1 MKTKIFLFIALFF
14 LVACNTHDNKQKDI
28 TPSKTKFSILS
39 KVPSKYVDWYVGN
52 SESIVLYDYVE
63 YPYLSDRSLQ
73 INERN
78 TEDNTIMF
86 NEEVGIRLHDSY
98 TVDNDGKVAHFH
110 INRKAS
116 LVNSKRGTHARYLVH
131 NEDTTISPTYD
142 IDVQMVEPI
151 FIYRPA
157 STPCYC
163 IPLCYYENMEI
174 EWNQDVNNTDG
185 ILIIT
190 EWNGVTMNGTSSET
204 ETIIGIDFVE
214 DNGVTTLDNAI
225 FEGMPDEA
233 LVNLW
238 LIRANVVTVE
248 EIGAGYINDII
259 QWGMEDPDLVAE
271 LLEDEPELLTDLQ
284 TMTVATG
291 AVALLSFYLI
301 REL

>member
-1 MKTKIFLFIALFF
+1 M
-14 LVACNTHDNKQKDI
+14 
-28 TPSKTKFSILS
+28 
-39 KVPSKYVDWYVGN
+39 
-52 SESIVLYDYVE
+52 
-63 YPYLSDRSLQ
+63 
-73 INERN
+73 
-78 TEDNTIMF
+78 
-86 NEEVGIRLHDSY
+86 
-98 TVDNDGKVAHFH
+98 
-110 INRKAS
+110 
-116 LVNSKRGTHARYLVH
+116 
-131 NEDTTISPTYD
+131 
-142 IDVQMVEPI
+142 
-151 FIYRPA
+151 
-157 STPCYC
+157 
-163 IPLCYYENMEI
+163 CYYDEMEI
-174 EWNQDVNNTDG
+174 AWNPDINNSNG
-185 ILIIT
+185 VMIIA

>member
-1 MKTKIFLFIALFF
+1 
-14 LVACNTHDNKQKDI
+14 
-28 TPSKTKFSILS
+28 
-39 KVPSKYVDWYVGN
+39 
-52 SESIVLYDYVE
+52 
-63 YPYLSDRSLQ
+63 
-73 INERN
+73 
-78 TEDNTIMF
+78 
-86 NEEVGIRLHDSY
+86 
-98 TVDNDGKVAHFH
+98 
-110 INRKAS
+110 
-116 LVNSKRGTHARYLVH
+116 
-131 NEDTTISPTYD
+131 
-142 IDVQMVEPI
+142 
-151 FIYRPA
+151 
-157 STPCYC
+157 
-163 IPLCYYENMEI
+163 MEI
-174 EWNQDVNNTDG
+174 AWNPDINNSNG
-185 ILIIT
+185 VMIIA